1 MRAIHP
7 EPIYTV
13 DEYLA
18 LEREAEERHEY
29 LDGYVYALAG
39 ESGEHADICTNL
51 VRIVSNQL
59 LGTPCR
65 ARSKDTKVR
74 SGPDPKGLRKSKG
87 LFSYPDVVI
96 ICGEPQYHDQHRDV
110 VLNPTAIMEVLS
122 DTTEAFDRGEKFLR
136 YQAWNPTLLDYVLVS
151 QRGPIIEQFVRQ
163 ADGGWSYYVHQG
175 PESSLTIQSAGC
187 TLRLAE
193 VYDRIEFPTEQ
204 DEITGEGEQT
214 PTT

>member
-136 YQAWNPTLLDYVLVS
+136 YQAWNPTLLDYVHVS